1 MTIFNPW
8 NIRYEP
14 AFFRNN
20 NMAIDLYEKGNKL
33 ILKAEIPGI
42 GEKDIEVSE
51 QDGYLTI
58 RARRITSQNLQRSGW
73 QRLEQQRSNW
83 ERRILLP
90 TKINTNR
97 SKAYIDNGVLTIIF
111 PIESPEK
118 SLMKRIKV
126 NMPSVKLPD
135 IGKKS
140 GKIKVHHK

>member
-1 MTIFNPW
+1 
-8 NIRYEP
+8 
-14 AFFRNN
+14 
-20 NMAIDLYEKGNKL
+20 LH
-33 ILKAEIPGI
+33 
-42 GEKDIEVSE
+42 
-51 QDGYLTI
+51 
-58 RARRITSQNLQRSGW
+58 RSGW
-73 QRLEQQRSNW
+73 QRLEQLRSNW